1 MITPAEFEDRMKQIS
16 MKDNLPDALMQVHL
30 LMCATLEDLGY
41 TAGIRVFR
49 EIIARRKQGDEHGA

>member
-1 MITPAEFEDRMKQIS
+1 MKQIS

-30 LMCATLEDLGY
+30 LMCDTLEDLGY

-49 EIIARRKQGDEHGA
+49 EMVARRKQGDDHD

>member
-30 LMCATLEDLGY
+30 LMCDTLEDLGY
-41 TAGIRVFR
+41 TAGVRVFR
-49 EIIARRKQGDEHGA
+49 EMVARRKQGDGHD